1 MFIKVAL
8 FYFYFI
14 FLVGTPINN
23 CAKYQHPK
31 HKILYFVEKSQNG
44 IFYQMGPLKNF
55 FLFLFY
61 CMFQNL
67 LQMNSGTKFAAF
79 WMARPLSAR
88 ILLSAQSTIILTRNL
103 QEAGITVEPKLLRLQ
118 LGVLPISNTHPSN
131 NFFVIFMGLFL
142 SFQSLLRP
150 MSLSQRLRQRL
161 RGHRV
166 NVVNVYICGHA
177 IFAKI
182 FSISL
187 NHFSLALVPLIYYPF
202 IWNTSQVPRVRT

>member
-1 MFIKVAL
+1 MNIKVAFFQIFIL

-55 FLFLFY
+55 LLFLFY

-79 WMARPLSAR
+79 WMKFSNPLDPRPLSAR

-118 LGVLPISNTHPSN
+118 PGVLPISNTHPSN
-131 NFFVIFMGLFL
+131 NFFCYFYGIIF
-142 SFQSLLRP
+142 
-150 MSLSQRLRQRL
+150 
-161 RGHRV
+161 
-166 NVVNVYICGHA
+166 
-177 IFAKI
+177 K
-182 FSISL
+182 FSK
-187 NHFSLALVPLIYYPF
+187 F
-202 IWNTSQVPRVRT
+202 TSTHVTESTTTPTATRTPC